1 MLRRLP
7 LSLFLVLAIVPA
19 LSSGQSR
26 GDAEPRDL
34 QRLQEELRNLDEELA
49 LLEPDDRKADDFR
62 RRGEEIREETI
73 YLMVKMRH
81 HQRDGGSGTGVVQEE
96 VSGLQR
102 DIRDLREDI
111 ADAFDRDGRD
121 ARLAQGTQLTLRLEQ
136 SISSRTARREDR
148 FEASVDRPISGR
160 HGVIVPAG
168 TRVRGIVRDAE
179 PAERPSRS
187 GRLDLDFDVLYLE
200 GTRVDV
206 RTQVVSIDA
215 PGDDQPGT
223 KEKAGIGA
231 VLGGVL
237 GGILGG
243 KRGLIAGILVGG
255 TGAVVASKGDDVE
268 LPAGALVTVRLERPV
283 DIPAP

>member
-1 MLRRLP
+1 MLRSLRLSVLL
-7 LSLFLVLAIVPA
+7 LSIIPA
-19 LSSGQSR
+19 PAFSQSR
-26 GDAEPRDL
+26 ADAEPRDL

-73 YLMVKMRH
+73 FLTVKMRH
-81 HQRDGGSGTGVVQEE
+81 HRRDGGSGTGVLYDE
-96 VSGLQR
+96 VADLQR
-102 DIRDLREDI
+102 DIRDLRDDI
-111 ADAFDRDGRD
+111 GEAFDRGGRD
-121 ARLAQGTQLTLRLEQ
+121 ARLAEGTLLTLRLEQ

-148 FEASVDRPISGR
+148 FEASVDRPLSGR
-160 HGVIVPAG
+160 GGIIVPAG
-168 TRVRGIVRDAE
+168 SRVRGIVRDAE
-179 PAERPSRS
+179 PAERPSRA
-187 GRLDLDFDVLYLE
+187 GRLDLDFDVLFLE
-200 GTRVDV
+200 ATRVDL

-215 PGDDQPGT
+215 PEDDRPGT

-243 KRGLIAGILVGG
+243 KEGLIAGILVGG

-268 LPAGALVTVRLERPV
+268 LPAGALITVRLERAV
-283 DIPAP
+283 DIR